1 MGRHVMS
8 PDPSTKRA
16 SLLGWS
22 RAVGWC
28 LAVLVLVLSLALVV
42 EARNTVEHQTE
53 RGAVNA
59 RSFIGKVRTCYRHGK
74 DPYRTWQSC
83 ERRVLEISGR

>member
-1 MGRHVMS
+1 VTI

-16 SLLGWS
+16 SVLGWS

-42 EARNTVEHQTE
+42 QARNTVEHQAE
-53 RGAVNA
+53 RGTVNA
-59 RSFIGKVRTCYRHGK
+59 QSFIGKVRTCYRHGK
-74 DPYRTWQSC
+74 DPHRTWQSC
-83 ERRVLEISGR
+83 ERRVLEISDR